1 MKNKLYL
8 ALPLSFIVSILVA
21 PTHASLNDQTKL
33 LSESLQQKKWNH
45 GSVDCKSNTDPA
57 IEVHQYDQSSYVLRQ
72 NKCVTYEAPFI
83 YVLFGEEKVLVLDT
97 GATESPVDFPLYE
110 TVKSLLEKQSKQSQT
125 ADREILVIHSHG
137 HRDHY
142 TGDFQFEGKQ
152 NVTVVAPNRNGIDQY
167 FGFNNWPE
175 DFGYVELGGRKITI
189 IPTPG
194 HQEEAI
200 SIYDP
205 QTKWLL
211 TGDTFYPGAIY
222 VKDWSE
228 YKNSIARLASFT
240 NSNEVSLVLGAHIEM
255 TNKASEYYS
264 IGTTYQPDEAS
275 LALMPKDLS
284 VLHSALGKSVETKTI
299 VLEKLVVEP
308 MGLLQIN
315 ISNIARWL
323 TQ

>member
-21 PTHASLNDQTKL
+21 PAHASLNDQTKL

-83 YVLFGEEKVLVLDT
+83 YVLFGEDKVLVLDT

-110 TVKSLLEKQSKQSQT
+110 TVKSLLEKQSEQSQN

-175 DFGYVELGGRKITI
+175 DVGYVELGGRKITI

-284 VLHSALGKSVETKTI
+284 VLHSALEKSVETKTI

-308 MGLLQIN
+308 MGLLQIT

>member
-21 PTHASLNDQTKL
+21 PAHASLNDQTKL

-110 TVKSLLEKQSKQSQT
+110 TVKSLLEKQSEQSQN

-175 DFGYVELGGRKITI
+175 DVGYVELGGRKITI

-284 VLHSALGKSVETKTI
+284 VLHSALEKSVETKTI

-308 MGLLQIN
+308 MGLLQIT

>member
-21 PTHASLNDQTKL
+21 PAHASLNDQTKL

-45 GSVDCKSNTDPA
+45 GSVDCKSNTDPT

-83 YVLFGEEKVLVLDT
+83 YVLFGEDKVLVLDT

-110 TVKSLLEKQSKQSQT
+110 TVKSLLEKHSEQSQN

-175 DFGYVELGGRKITI
+175 DVGYVELGGRKITI

-284 VLHSALGKSVETKTI
+284 VLHSALEKSVETKTI

-308 MGLLQIN
+308 MGLLQIT

>member
-1 MKNKLYL
+1 
-8 ALPLSFIVSILVA
+8 
-21 PTHASLNDQTKL
+21 
-33 LSESLQQKKWNH
+33 
-45 GSVDCKSNTDPA
+45 
-57 IEVHQYDQSSYVLRQ
+57 
-72 NKCVTYEAPFI
+72 
-83 YVLFGEEKVLVLDT
+83 
-97 GATESPVDFPLYE
+97 VDFPLYE
-110 TVKSLLEKQSKQSQT
+110 TVKSLLEKQSEQSQN
-125 ADREILVIHSHG
+125 ADMEILVIHSHG

-175 DFGYVELGGRKITI
+175 DVGYVELGGRKITI

-264 IGTTYQPDEAS
+264 IGTIYQPDEAS

-284 VLHSALGKSVETKTI
+284 VLHSALEKSVETKTI

-308 MGLLQIN
+308 MGLLQIT

>member
-8 ALPLSFIVSILVA
+8 ALALSFIVSILVA
-21 PTHASLNDQTKL
+21 PAHASLNDQTKL
-33 LSESLQQKKWNH
+33 LSESLKQKKWNH
-45 GSVDCKSNTDPA
+45 GSVDCKYNTDPA

-83 YVLFGEEKVLVLDT
+83 YVLFGEKKVLVLDT

-110 TVKSLLEKQSKQSQT
+110 TVKSLLEKQSEQSQN
-125 ADREILVIHSHG
+125 ADMEILVIHSHG

-175 DFGYVELGGRKITI
+175 DVGYVELGGRKITI

-264 IGTTYQPDEAS
+264 IGTIYQPDEAS

-284 VLHSALGKSVETKTI
+284 VLHSALEKSVETKTI

-308 MGLLQIN
+308 MGLLQIT